1 MATLGDINYS
11 KKLAVYSCEICAF
24 TASNKND
31 YARHIKTI
39 KHLGNQNSSKKLAD
53 YSCEICAFTASNKN
67 DYARHIKTIKH
78 LGNQNSK
85 KLADYSCENC
95 ERVYLHNSSLWRHKQ
110 TCVVVAPT
118 DDPSM
123 KELIVSVLKQNA
135 EQAKQNA
142 VIQSTL
148 IELCKTGLAPVTNN
162 TNNTTN
168 NNTTNNTTFNLQF
181 FLNDTCKDAMNLT
194 DFIQSVTIQLT
205 DIPEFHSSGYVKTM
219 TNIIVSNL
227 NLLGYDRRPI
237 HCSDVKRDT
246 LYVKDN
252 DEWFKE
258 DDKKKRM
265 IYLVRRID
273 VKLRPL
279 LLEFTRKYNEQE
291 QLKPHTD
298 KEHNHHQQTICEIV
312 GGKNEDEE
320 NNQDII
326 RNITKNITIP
336 KCK

>member
-1 MATLGDINYS
+1 MATLGDIN
-11 KKLAVYSCEICAF
+11 
-24 TASNKND
+24 
-31 YARHIKTI
+31 H
-39 KHLGNQNSSKKLAD
+39 SKKLAD

-78 LGNQNSK
+78 LGNKNSK
-85 KLADYSCENC
+85 KLVDYSCDNC
-95 ERVYLHNSSLWRHKQ
+95 ERMYLHNSSLWRHKQ

-118 DDPSM
+118 DTEPSM

-135 EQAKQNA
+135 EQNA
-142 VIQSTL
+142 AIQSTL
-148 IELCKTGLAPVTNN
+148 IELCKNGLAPVTNN
-162 TNNTTN
+162 TNNSTN
-168 NNTTNNTTFNLQF
+168 NNSNNTTNTFNLQF

-194 DFIQSVTIQLT
+194 DFIQSVTIKLT

-227 NLLGYDRRPI
+227 NLLGYAKRPI
-237 HCSDVKRDT
+237 HCSDFKRDT

-252 DEWFKE
+252 DEWIKE
-258 DDKKKRM
+258 DNKKKKM
-265 IYLVRRID
+265 IHLIRRVDI
-273 VKLRPL
+273 KLRPL
-279 LLEFTRKYNEQE
+279 LMEFTRKYNEQE

-298 KEHNHHQQTICEIV
+298 KEHNHHQQTICGIL

-320 NNQDII
+320 NNEDII
-326 RNITKNITIP
+326 RNITKNIIIP